1 MIKKKALM
9 QVFSYE
15 FCKFFQDSFLPEHL
29 RPTVLSQ
36 LELFLISIFHIFF
49 GKFPGLATEAAT
61 RFFLLKKGV
70 LKYFA
75 KLTGKYM
82 YGSRFLIKCFPV
94 NF

>member
-1 MIKKKALM
+1 MNSAN
-9 QVFSYE
+9 
-15 FCKFFQDSFLPEHL
+15 FFRTAFYLSTSGRL
-29 RPTVLSQ
+29 VLSQ

-49 GKFPGLATEAAT
+49 GKFPGLATEAAA